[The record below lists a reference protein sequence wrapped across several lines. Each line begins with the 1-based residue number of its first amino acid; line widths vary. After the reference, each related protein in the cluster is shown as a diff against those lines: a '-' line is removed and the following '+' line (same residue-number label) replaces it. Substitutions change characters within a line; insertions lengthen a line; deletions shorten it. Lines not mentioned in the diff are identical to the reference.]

1 MKHVLNG
8 FSPDHYGTILL
19 SAELDKHGQNQM
31 LADELVTAFA
41 AQAVKVKQIDYL
53 KNVRQLSDGYLD
65 PRCSFFV
72 CFNGHG
78 SELSVV
84 TQKPHLTSAF
94 EYYEKPL
101 FDLMRAPP
109 IHERMAHQ
117 AQSASACRN
126 LLLTDYNQAFMARL
140 LGLKNARFT
149 PGITL
154 RTASSQIPQKPFS
167 NRSIDVLLPLGSTN
181 SEAVRQRYA
190 YALNHKDRV
199 YREIFESVV
208 TRAATDLRIDP
219 VTETILALQEI
230 QSAVNFAS
238 HDVTRLISS
247 TMDFVKRERR
257 RDLLQAV
264 KHLPVTIVTNE
275 DLAHDFPR
283 SAFAVLPSRSGRELL
298 QSMADA
304 KSVVCS
310 LAPQTGLHAGAL
322 SAFSTGAYVVSA
334 PDEMLETNFAQEREM
349 LIYRDAQEL
358 ANALVQILSG
368 DSNIETFAANGHRKA
383 MERFNPAYLVSSIL
397 TTLSLQPR

>member
-1 MKHVLNG
+1 
-8 FSPDHYGTILL
+8 
-19 SAELDKHGQNQM
+19 
-31 LADELVTAFA
+31 
-41 AQAVKVKQIDYL
+41 
-53 KNVRQLSDGYLD
+53 
-65 PRCSFFV
+65 
-72 CFNGHG
+72 
-78 SELSVV
+78 
-84 TQKPHLTSAF
+84 
-94 EYYEKPL
+94 
-101 FDLMRAPP
+101 
-109 IHERMAHQ
+109 
-117 AQSASACRN
+117 
-126 LLLTDYNQAFMARL
+126 
-140 LGLKNARFT
+140 
-149 PGITL
+149 
-154 RTASSQIPQKPFS
+154 
-167 NRSIDVLLPLGSTN
+167 
-181 SEAVRQRYA
+181 
-190 YALNHKDRV
+190 
-199 YREIFESVV
+199 
-208 TRAATDLRIDP
+208 
-219 VTETILALQEI
+219 
-230 QSAVNFAS
+230 
-238 HDVTRLISS
+238 
-247 TMDFVKRERR
+247 MDFVKRERR

-358 ANALVQILSG
+358 ANALGQILSG